1 MKKWTIQLTLLIALA
16 ISVFAV
22 TRYIA
27 NYSSRGIAR
36 KEMQKNTL
44 NRIQSAVDLR
54 GIGRNLLDFHK

>member
-22 TRYIA
+22 TRYMV
-27 NYSSRGIAR
+27 NYSPRGIAR

-44 NRIQSAVDLR
+44 NRIQSAVDLQ